1 MEARFTLGVYGFIFD
16 EFEGKLL
23 LCGTSNVF
31 LTIWNLPGKIIKVET
46 AKKARS
52 EWFLGDEL
60 SKEILDK
67 MGLDIMGKIP
77 PMPAMYATI
86 SAGGEDISIGIYVG
100 VISAN
105 EINLIKCEY
114 KFVSPKELEELA
126 QTLGNNYFIDRSG
139 GRMYRL
145 CLAGLT
151 QSPNKAFRKEV
162 RKMLLEQNWPIGR
175 LK

>member
-31 LTIWNLPGKIIKVET
+31 LAIWNLPGKIIKVET

-77 PMPAMYATI
+77 PMPAMYTTI
-86 SAGGEDISIGIYVG
+86 STDGEDISVGIYIG
-100 VISAN
+100 VVSAS
-105 EINLIKCEY
+105 EMSSIKCEH

-126 QTLGNNYFIDRSG
+126 QTFGNNYFIDRHG
-139 GRMYRL
+139 GRMHRL

-151 QSPNKAFRKEV
+151 QSPNKAFRKEA